1 MFWEEQNVDSFVDSL
16 EKTKGVCVFPI
27 GCIEKHGNHLP
38 LGTDVYTSREIAA
51 RAAKREEVMIFPSWP
66 LGMVSEVR
74 HKAGT
79 IAVSGQLQ
87 LQVMQE
93 IFSEMS
99 RSGYKK
105 IILCSGHGGNNDF
118 LNFLTQ
124 TCLEKELDYVLYY
137 PNCLRL
143 TSQQH
148 QYLEEKYGQIP
159 PGGHA
164 DYNET
169 SSIMAIRPDLV
180 RMDQMNPE
188 ESVGTGKV
196 NWYYDHRVNTSINWY
211 ATHPWHFAGDSTGAS
226 AEYGEELLNFQAENL
241 AEIIRHI
248 KNDNTI
254 PELFHEFYSKTKFP
268 EI

>member
-1 MFWEEQNVDSFVDSL
+1 MFWEEQTVNSFYESL

-38 LGTDVYTSREIAA
+38 LGTDVYTAREIVA
-51 RAAKREEVMIFPSWP
+51 RAAKIEEVMIFPSWP

-79 IAVSGQLQ
+79 ISVSGQLQ

-93 IFSEMS
+93 IFAEIS

-105 IILCSGHGGNNDF
+105 IVLCSGHGGNDDF

-124 TCLEKELDYVLYY
+124 TCLEKRLDYTLYY
-137 PNCLRL
+137 PNCLRV
-143 TSQQH
+143 TPEQH
-148 QYLEEKYGQIP
+148 RYLEDKYGTIP

-164 DYNET
+164 DFNET
-169 SSIMAIRPDLV
+169 SSIMAIRPELV
-180 RMDQMNPE
+180 HMENMKPE
-188 ESVGTGKV
+188 ESMGTGKV
-196 NWYYDHRVNTSINWY
+196 NWYYDHGVNTSINWY
-211 ATHPWHFAGDSTGAS
+211 GHHPWHFAGDPTGANG
-226 AEYGEELLNFQAENL
+226 AYGDELLDIQARNL
-241 AEIIRHI
+241 AEILGHI
-248 KNDNTI
+248 KNDELI
-254 PELFHEFYSKTKFP
+254 PELFAEYYDLQEHP